1 MPEEEKRTAEPEVR
15 VTDRRSFTSD
25 GERRAPDQPRAESP
39 RTPVAAALDRESE
52 QPEEGE
58 QGHIGFENFTQYLG
72 QVALHQMAG
81 TRDPATGEV
90 IVSLEEAQ
98 QTIEILEMLKAKT
111 RSNLTARE
119 AGTLDRLLAHL
130 KLEYARRA
138 AAPRR

>member
-1 MPEEEKRTAEPEVR
+1 MPEEEKRTAEPEIR
-15 VTDRRSFTSD
+15 VTDRRSFTTD
-25 GERRAPDQPRAESP
+25 GERRAPDQPRVESP
-39 RTPVAAALDRESE
+39 RSPAAVPDRKIGP
-52 QPEEGE
+52 PEEGE
-58 QGHIGFENFTQYLG
+58 QGGIGFENFTQYLG

-81 TRDPATGEV
+81 ARDPATGEV

-111 RSNLTARE
+111 RGNLTSRE
-119 AGTLDRLLAHL
+119 AGALDRLLSHL